1 MRPDHDGV
9 TRVTYRLR
17 EEFKGSPFQSLYI
30 SPIIPDEPGYNDVV
44 KVSSVPFLLHPD
56 YRLSTASQK
65 QIEAV
70 LGDFKPELI
79 HIHSPCTLAH
89 AAVKWGKR
97 RGIPI
102 VATYHTHFPTYLK
115 YYGITF
121 LEGTVWR
128 ILRNLYSRCDQV
140 IVPSLATL
148 EDLKAKGIP
157 NLVHIPHG
165 VDTSSFSP
173 EHRSEEWRNSIGA
186 QGKVL
191 ISFVSRLVWEKNL
204 QVLSDA
210 AKKMRHKDQVRFV
223 VVGDGPALD
232 AFKKQFQEAHF
243 TGFLRGKDLQT
254 AYASSDLFVM
264 PSVTETF
271 GNVTVEAMASGVP
284 AICAAAG
291 GACDF
296 VIPGENGLLTEPND
310 VDSLARAMDRLVEDP
325 NARARMSEQA
335 LLSSK
340 RFAWSNTAMRYQEIY
355 QSLLKH

>member
-1 MRPDHDGV
+1 
-9 TRVTYRLR
+9 
-17 EEFKGSPFQSLYI
+17 
-30 SPIIPDEPGYNDVV
+30 
-44 KVSSVPFLLHPD
+44 
-56 YRLSTASQK
+56 
-65 QIEAV
+65 
-70 LGDFKPELI
+70 
-79 HIHSPCTLAH
+79 
-89 AAVKWGKR
+89 
-97 RGIPI
+97 
-102 VATYHTHFPTYLK
+102 
-115 YYGITF
+115 
-121 LEGTVWR
+121 
-128 ILRNLYSRCDQV
+128 
-140 IVPSLATL
+140 
-148 EDLKAKGIP
+148 
-157 NLVHIPHG
+157 
-165 VDTSSFSP
+165 
-173 EHRSEEWRNSIGA
+173 
-186 QGKVL
+186 
-191 ISFVSRLVWEKNL
+191 
-204 QVLSDA
+204 
-210 AKKMRHKDQVRFV
+210 MRHKDQVRFV